1 MGYYSRLVAVAALV
15 CAASGV
21 RGDTP
26 RCVVF
31 LHQEKSGGHSVKALL
46 TSALKPT
53 HRLGKCTSIGWGSH
67 NRCADAAALVERGE
81 RVLIES
87 AYVLGAPGLLA
98 GNCTWV
104 TMAREPLARV
114 VSAFF
119 YCTYKNPFDQLC
131 VRNFTHKP
139 KRRNH
144 TQETL
149 TDAAALDARLSEFRA
164 FADAWREKLRFQLRM
179 PAFANDILFKRVHM
193 HKRRPDER
201 RPTRMSWQLAN
212 NALAGDAEPVGATI
226 AAAERRFAVVGLVER
241 FRESVE
247 RMGAALELKLESN
260 VHATHGSEAY
270 ADDARRL
277 LARARGDAAIADT
290 VAVDAAI
297 YDAFAAAF
305 GLHRGS

>member
-1 MGYYSRLVAVAALV
+1 MGHYSRLVLVAALV

-31 LHQEKSGGHSVKALL
+31 LHQEKSGGNSMKTLLNKALR
-46 TSALKPT
+46 PT
-53 HRLGKCTSIGWGSH
+53 HRQVLCNSLEWRK
-67 NRCADAAALVERGE
+67 NRCADKTNFERGE
-81 RVLIES
+81 RVLISS
-87 AYVLGAPGLLA
+87 AFALGAPGLLA

-131 VRNFTHKP
+131 VRDSTHKP

-179 PAFANDILFKRVHM
+179 PAFANDILFKRVHV

-201 RPTRMSWQLAN
+201 RPMSWQLAK

-247 RMGAALELKLESN
+247 RMGAVLELKLKSD
-260 VHATHGSEAY
+260 VHSTHGSGTY
-270 ADDARRL
+270 ADDERRL

>member
-1 MGYYSRLVAVAALV
+1 MGHYSRLVLVAALV

-31 LHQEKSGGHSVKALL
+31 LHQEKSGGHSMKTLLAKALR
-46 TSALKPT
+46 PT
-53 HRLGKCTSIGWGSH
+53 HRQVLCNSREWAK
-67 NRCADAAALVERGE
+67 NRCANKTNFERGE
-81 RVLIES
+81 RVLINS
-87 AYVLGAPGLLA
+87 AFTLGAPDFLA

-131 VRNFTHKP
+131 VRNSTLMP

-149 TDAAALDARLSEFRA
+149 TDAAALDARFSEFRA
-164 FADAWREKLRFQLRM
+164 FADAWREKLRLQLRM
-179 PAFANDILFKRVHM
+179 PAFANDILFKRVYM
-193 HKRRPDER
+193 HER
-201 RPTRMSWQLAN
+201 RPNERPMSWQLAN
-212 NALAGDAEPVGATI
+212 YALAGDAEPVGATI
-226 AAAERRFAVVGLVER
+226 AAAKRRFAVVGLVER
-241 FRESVE
+241 FQESVE
-247 RMGAALELKLESN
+247 RIGTALELNLKSS
-260 VHATHGSEAY
+260 VHATHGSETY
-270 ADDARRL
+270 ADDELRL

-290 VAVDAAI
+290 VAVDAVI

>member
-1 MGYYSRLVAVAALV
+1 MMGHYSRLVLVAALV

-26 RCVVF
+26 RCVAV
-31 LHQEKSGGHSVKALL
+31 LHQEKSGGNSMKTLLSRALL
-46 TSALKPT
+46 PT
-53 HRLGKCTSIGWGSH
+53 HRQVLCNSKEWAK
-67 NRCADAAALVERGE
+67 NRCANKTNFERGE
-81 RVLIES
+81 RVLINS
-87 AYVLGAPGLLA
+87 AFTLGAPDFLA

-131 VRNFTHKP
+131 VRNSTLMP

-149 TDAAALDARLSEFRA
+149 TDAAALDARFSEFRA
-164 FADAWREKLRFQLRM
+164 FADAWREKLRLQLRM

-193 HKRRPDER
+193 HER
-201 RPTRMSWQLAN
+201 RPNERPMSWQLAN
-212 NALAGDAEPVGATI
+212 YALAGDAEPVGATI
-226 AAAERRFAVVGLVER
+226 AAAKRRFAVVGLVER
-241 FRESVE
+241 FQESVE
-247 RMGAALELKLESN
+247 RMGAALELNLMSA
-260 VHATHGSEAY
+260 VHHTHGSEAY
-270 ADDARRL
+270 ADDELRL

-290 VAVDAAI
+290 VAVDAVI

>member
-1 MGYYSRLVAVAALV
+1 MVMGHYSRLVLVAALV

-31 LHQEKSGGHSVKALL
+31 LHQEKSGGHSMKMLLTKALR
-46 TSALKPT
+46 PT
-53 HRLGKCTSIGWGSH
+53 HRHVLCNSQEWAK
-67 NRCADAAALVERGE
+67 NRCADTTNVERGE

-87 AYVLGAPGLLA
+87 AFVLGAPGLLA

-119 YCTYKNPFDQLC
+119 YCTYQSPFDQLC
-131 VRNFTHKP
+131 VRNSTHTP

-149 TDAAALDARLSEFRA
+149 TDAAALDARFSEFRA
-164 FADAWREKLRFQLRM
+164 FADAWREKLRLQLRM
-179 PAFANDILFKRVHM
+179 PAFANDTLFKRVHM
-193 HKRRPDER
+193 QLKGSKERP
-201 RPTRMSWQLAN
+201 PIWQLAK

-247 RMGAALELKLESN
+247 RMGAALELNLKSN
-260 VHATHGSEAY
+260 VHATHGSETY
-270 ADDARRL
+270 ADDELRL

-290 VAVDAAI
+290 VAVDAVI

-305 GLHRGS
+305 GLHQGS

>member
-1 MGYYSRLVAVAALV
+1 MMGHYSRLVLVAALV

-21 RGDTP
+21 RGETP
-26 RCVVF
+26 RCVAV
-31 LHQEKSGGHSVKALL
+31 LHQEKSGGNSMKTLLSKALR
-46 TSALKPT
+46 PT
-53 HRLGKCTSIGWGSH
+53 HRQVLCNSKEWAK
-67 NRCADAAALVERGE
+67 NRCANKTNFERGE
-81 RVLIES
+81 RVLINS
-87 AYVLGAPGLLA
+87 AFTLGAPDFLA

-131 VRNFTHKP
+131 VRNSTLMP

-149 TDAAALDARLSEFRA
+149 TDAAALDARFSEFRA
-164 FADAWREKLRFQLRM
+164 FADAWREKLRLQLQL
-179 PAFANDILFKRVHM
+179 PAFANDILI
-193 HKRRPDER
+193 ER
-201 RPTRMSWQLAN
+201 FRMQDKGSKEWPLNPWQLAK

-226 AAAERRFAVVGLVER
+226 AAAKRRFAVVGLVER
-241 FRESVE
+241 FQESVE
-247 RMGAALELKLESN
+247 RMGAALELNLMSD
-260 VHATHGSEAY
+260 VHHTHGSEAY
-270 ADDARRL
+270 ADDELRL

-290 VAVDAAI
+290 VAVDAVI